1 MRSAFVAYYRVSTA
15 KQGAS
20 GLGLE
25 AQRRTVAEYLQAAS
39 GDLVGEFEEIE
50 SGKRADRP
58 ALAQAIERCRL
69 TGARLLIAKLDRL
82 SRNVHFLT
90 GLEEEGV
97 DFVACDMPEANRLTV
112 HIMAA
117 VAQQEREAISA
128 RTKAALG
135 SIKARLAAGEAH
147 VSRRSG
153 QALTRLGSPKGLT
166 VSRPDLGARAVV
178 DKADEFAARVHPTVA
193 TLRGEGLSLAA
204 VAERLNELR
213 VKTPRGGAWTAM
225 GVKRVLERVTQVC

>member
-1 MRSAFVAYYRVSTA
+1 MSNRFVAYYRVSTA

-25 AQRRTVAEYLQAAS
+25 AQRRAVAEYLS
-39 GDLVGEFEEIE
+39 GGGELVGEYEEVE
-50 SGKRADRP
+50 SGKRSDRP
-58 ALAQAIERCRL
+58 ALSSAMERCRL
-69 TGARLLIAKLDRL
+69 TGSRLLIAKLDRL

-135 SIKARLAAGEAH
+135 SIKARLAEGGEH

-153 QALTRLGSPKGLT
+153 QALTKLGSPKGLT
-166 VSRPDLGARAVV
+166 VSRPDLGTLAVTE
-178 DKADEFAARVHPTVA
+178 KADRFAARVRPLVED
-193 TLRGEGLSLAA
+193 LRREGLSLAA
-204 VAERLNELR
+204 VAGRLNEMR
-213 VKTPRGGAWTAM
+213 VKSARGSLWTPMA
-225 GVKRVLERVTQVC
+225 VKRALERCL

>member
-25 AQRRTVAEYLQAAS
+25 AQRRTVAEYLKAAS

-50 SGKRADRP
+50 SGKRSDRP

-135 SIKARLAAGEAH
+135 SIKARLAGGEKH

-166 VSRPDLGARAVV
+166 VSRPDLGTRAVV
-178 DKADEFAARVHPTVA
+178 EKADEFAARVRPTVA
-193 TLRGEGLSLAA
+193 ALRGEGLSLAA
-204 VAERLNELR
+204 VADRLNELR
-213 VKTPRGGAWTAM
+213 VKTPRGGSWTAM
-225 GVKRVLERVTQVC
+225 GVKRVLERVA